1 MSMDATSARRLS
13 PSEQLRLARDI
24 IQTEADALGQL
35 STRLD
40 TEFCRAVDLLHGCR
54 GSVITSGMGK
64 AGLIAQKI
72 AATLAST
79 GTRSHWLH
87 PSEAIHGDLG
97 RIGHDDVVMM
107 LSQSGE
113 TEEVLRLLAPLA
125 EHGVPIIAI
134 TGRLSSTLS
143 HAATVA
149 IDLGPLEEA
158 GDLGLAPSTST
169 TAMLAMGDALALVTS
184 RMHNFRAEDFARF
197 HPGGSLGH
205 KLKKV
210 EEQMRP
216 LAECRV
222 ADEQQTVREVI
233 AQPSPGR
240 RSGATMLLDDE
251 GRLSGFFTDSDF
263 RRLFESRQEDAL
275 DGPMRTVMTTG
286 PICVREG
293 SLLVDAET
301 VMAQRKISELPV
313 LDAAGRPIGLI
324 DITDLPRFA
333 TSLAASSSKSPGPPR
348 PKYLNTREPQR
359 TADS

>member
-1 MSMDATSARRLS
+1 MSMDATTAGRLS
-13 PSEQLRLARDI
+13 SFEQLRLARDI

-40 TEFCRAVDLLHGCR
+40 TEFCRAVDLLHACQ

-97 RIGHDDVVMM
+97 RIGHDDVVLM

-125 EHGVPIIAI
+125 KHDVPIIAI
-134 TGRLSSTLS
+134 TGRLASTLA
-143 HAATVA
+143 HAATVV

-216 LAECRV
+216 LAECRI
-222 ADEQQTVREVI
+222 ADENKTVREVI

-240 RSGATMLLDDE
+240 RSGATMLFDDQ

-263 RRLFESRQEDAL
+263 RRLFESRQEDSL
-275 DGPMRTVMTTG
+275 DGPMRDVMTTG
-286 PICVREG
+286 PVCVREG

-301 VMAQRKISELPV
+301 VMAQRQISELPV
-313 LDAAGRPIGLI
+313 LDTTGRPIGLI
-324 DITDLPRFA
+324 DITDLRRLETTPA
-333 TSLAASSSKSPGPPR
+333 VAPSKSAGPPR
-348 PKYLNTREPQR
+348 PKYLNTREPTR
-359 TADS
+359 TVDS